1 MSKECAIRFLKEAI
15 RDGIED
21 IALRHEHAPDGTI
34 MVRATAM
41 DEMIEDMKSALSELE
56 DDEK

>member
-1 MSKECAIRFLKEAI
+1 MTKESAINYLREAI

-21 IALRHEHAPDGTI
+21 IAIRHEHAPDGTV

-41 DEMIEDMKSALSELE
+41 DEMIQDMKSALSELE